1 MRLINADCHQ
11 DISARSPA
19 ILPQDRP
26 RISLDSRTF
35 QQPTSRNSN
44 SFHRPLQVPGTQK
57 EETEGTEPAK
67 LEDVSLDDPKPQPQR
82 KRGMFSR
89 MLPDSASE
97 AHHDRPTSSDGGK
110 WHHFGGRKRG
120 QSGQGSELGSVPTM
134 KREET
139 PKPESQLRKEVTKPS
154 EDQAA
159 PGAETTRAPS
169 TSALVDTAV
178 VR

>member
-1 MRLINADCHQ
+1 M
-11 DISARSPA
+11 
-19 ILPQDRP
+19 LPEQKP

-57 EETEGTEPAK
+57 EEASEHAEAGR
-67 LEDVSLDDPKPQPQR
+67 LEDVSLDDPKPQPQK

-89 MLPDSASE
+89 MLPDSSSSD
-97 AHHDRPTSSDGGK
+97 AHHDRPPSSDSGK

-120 QSGQGSELGSVPTM
+120 QSGQGSELGSMPTV

-139 PKPESQLRKEVTKPS
+139 PKPESQLRREVAPKPS

-159 PGAETTRAPS
+159 PGAETARAPS
-169 TSALVDTAV
+169 SCALVDSAAA
-178 VR
+178 R